1 MASIQNPKVAKNV
14 TKLELLTWARQPI
27 WQVVKFD
34 QNILDKNFC
43 FLEFIIGFKKF
54 LLGLN
59 PGDRIIEINNQSVMF
74 FNYDQ
79 IVKQIKDGLKVNG
92 KCYQD
97 EVLLLVYSQKKK
109 KNTFSDD
116 ILKLDDQY
124 EEQYTDPEDSELVIF
139 I

>member
-1 MASIQNPKVAKNV
+1 
-14 TKLELLTWARQPI
+14 
-27 WQVVKFD
+27 
-34 QNILDKNFC
+34 
-43 FLEFIIGFKKF
+43 
-54 LLGLN
+54 
-59 PGDRIIEINNQSVMF
+59 MF